1 MPIVSVNL
9 TDDAWVYYRI
19 WRDSG
24 RSASRKVSMAIV
36 RLWNGEEV
44 VPTLQP
50 GDRRTSVT
58 GDHLVWTDKGWKVE
72 E

>member
-9 TDDAWVYYRI
+9 TDDAWVYYKI

-24 RSASRKVSMAIV
+24 RSASRKISMAIV

-58 GDHLVWTDKGWKVE
+58 GDQLVWTDKGWKVE